1 MTWTRP
7 MTGRFSVLYADL
19 PRRRRDMVE
28 GSYTIGGAG
37 MRRSWAVRITDVFG
51 DECLVMRR
59 V

>member
-1 MTWTRP
+1 MDTAYD
-7 MTGRFSVLYADL
+7 GQVFCAVADL